1 MIQELYW
8 QLFQIALAR
17 RGADDFDAVKIS
29 LIVGD
34 DDAAIGLNDGRDD
47 CVERTL
53 RASACFCFCFCHQL
67 SPDER
72 CLFFKREYATG
83 KERLRPLIARKPSFE
98 SGSLLPFRFL
108 QNASL
113 YLGKC
118 ERRDE

>member
-1 MIQELYW
+1 MVRVDSR
-8 QLFQIALAR
+8 ALLAVVSDR
-17 RGADDFDAVKIS
+17 TRAKGVDDFDAVKIS

-53 RASACFCFCFCHQL
+53 RASACFCFCHQL

-83 KERLRPLIARKPSFE
+83 KE
-98 SGSLLPFRFL
+98 
-108 QNASL
+108 
-113 YLGKC
+113 
-118 ERRDE
+118 